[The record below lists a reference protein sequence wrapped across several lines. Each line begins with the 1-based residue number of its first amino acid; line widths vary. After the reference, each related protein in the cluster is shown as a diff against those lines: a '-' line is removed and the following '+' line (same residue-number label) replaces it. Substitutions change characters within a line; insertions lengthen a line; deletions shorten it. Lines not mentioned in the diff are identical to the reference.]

1 MCKATKSIC
10 PLIGKNTD
18 SATHA
23 FSARNRSGDL
33 CRPLVLQGWSYF
45 ILADQSNTGVAMDV
59 VKQITKAQG
68 SYEAL
73 QVLEL
78 KMFNTS
84 LTVLILKNMRADVGK
99 GPHTITGMLG
109 NG

>member
-1 MCKATKSIC
+1 
-10 PLIGKNTD
+10 
-18 SATHA
+18 
-23 FSARNRSGDL
+23 
-33 CRPLVLQGWSYF
+33 
-45 ILADQSNTGVAMDV
+45 MDV

-84 LTVLILKNMRADVGK
+84 LTVLILNMRLDVGE
-99 GPHTITGMLG
+99 GPHTIPGMLG
-109 NG
+109 NGLRPNF